1 MVSAILKFCNKIK
14 NFPYFFVTPLPYA
27 IGNASEQILLAAN
40 KAKVHKKKIII
51 IYTNFLSGFLKYKIA
66 NKILFE
72 GLIFNKEK
80 YLTNDIL
87 KNLIRFLLEIEF
99 FVIRLIVVLNDITVK
114 IKIPEDKRFLSIGI
128 QEIYENDRKKIK
140 KIKEIKFSSIPK
152 FNINY
157 NLTDIKTKINIECQN
172 KLKRFD
178 LDNKR
183 KFVCL
188 HVRDDKYRNDKG
200 RKDYRNS
207 NINNYI
213 ESIIYLIKKNYLVIR
228 IGDKPINKIKFKN
241 KNFLDYPNSKIK
253 SSQMDL
259 YLIKNCSFYIGTQ
272 SGPMDTAYLFNK
284 PVLMTNMCEIFASL
298 PRKKEDR
305 GIFKKVL
312 TKKNKLLSIREFT
325 NLPYKYH
332 NPEIEIKNLKFVENT
347 PEELL
352 MSVKEFSENLYKN
365 KKVSRMQINFNK
377 FLIKRFEELFYE
389 NKHKV
394 SLVNHTDA
402 IKMIRMFK
410 TAEGFF
416 LNHYLKKNFF

>member
-1 MVSAILKFCNKIK
+1 MVSLLLKFCNKIEK
-14 NFPYFFVTPLPYA
+14 FPYFFITPLPYA

-40 KAKVHKKKIII
+40 NANIKKKKLVV
-51 IYTNFLSGFLKYKIA
+51 IYTNFLSNTLKYKIA
-66 NKILFE
+66 NKFLFN
-72 GLIFNKEK
+72 GLTFNQEK
-80 YLTNDIL
+80 FLIN
-87 KNLIRFLLEIEF
+87 KFVANLIKFFLEIEF
-99 FVIRLIVVLNDITVK
+99 FLIRVLVLLNDFTFK
-114 IKIPEDKRFLSIGI
+114 INIPEDKRFLTIGVK
-128 QEIYENDRKKIK
+128 EIYENKKIK
-140 KIKEIKFSSIPK
+140 KKNFKKLKFSSIPK

-157 NLTDIKTKINIECQN
+157 NLVDIKTKINLECRN
-172 KLKRFD
+172 KLKRFN
-178 LDNKR
+178 LGNKC

-200 RKDYRNS
+200 RKVYRNS
-207 NINNYI
+207 SINNYI
-213 ESIIYLIKKNYLVIR
+213 ESIIYLIKKNYVVIR
-228 IGDKPINKIKFKN
+228 IGDKPLNKIKFKD
-241 KNFLDYPNSKIK
+241 KNFLDYPNLKIK

-305 GIFKKVL
+305 GIFKKIL
-312 TKKNKLLSIREFT
+312 TKKNKLLSIKEFI
-325 NLPYKYH
+325 NLPYQYH
-332 NPEIEIKNLKFVENT
+332 NPEIEINDLKFVENT
-347 PEELL
+347 TEELL
-352 MSVKEFSENLYKN
+352 MSVKEFSENLQNN
-365 KKVSRMQINFNK
+365 KKISKMQINFNK

-389 NKHKV
+389 NKNKA

-416 LNHYLKKNFF
+416 LNHYLKKNFL